1 MTWEANRPLR
11 FCMITTFYPPF
22 HFGGDAIGVSRLAH
36 GLVRRGHEVT
46 VIHDVDAYAALHP
59 GPLPDPPAEPEGLT
73 VHRLRSGLGML
84 SPLITQQLGRPLING
99 RRIQAI
105 VDRGRFDVINYHNVS
120 LVGGPGVLSI
130 GSALKVYMCHEHW
143 LVCPTHVLWR
153 HGREVCT
160 GQECVRCSLHY
171 RRPPQYWRYTG
182 FLQRQ
187 LEHVD
192 LFIAMSRFSRDK
204 HREFGFPREMEVVP
218 YFLPDPPTPTP
229 PIARGPSPHPRP
241 YFLFVGR
248 LERIKGLDDVIPLF
262 GSYGDA
268 DLLVAGDGEY
278 RPELERLSR
287 GIAGAR
293 FIGRQTPEALREYYR
308 HAIAL
313 IVPSVCFETFGI
325 IILEAFREATPVIA
339 RRIGPFPEIVEQAGG
354 GELFDDPSG
363 LAAAMARLQQNRP
376 LRDAMGIAGFEAYR
390 QYWSENAVIPR
401 YLTLTTDAAQRR
413 TGGFTRC
420 NLADESR
427 REHESE

>member
-1 MTWEANRPLR
+1 M
-11 FCMITTFYPPF
+11 
-22 HFGGDAIGVSRLAH
+22 
-36 GLVRRGHEVT
+36 
-46 VIHDVDAYAALHP
+46 
-59 GPLPDPPAEPEGLT
+59 
-73 VHRLRSGLGML
+73 
-84 SPLITQQLGRPLING
+84 
-99 RRIQAI
+99 
-105 VDRGRFDVINYHNVS
+105 
-120 LVGGPGVLSI
+120 VGGTGVPSI
-130 GSALKVYMCHEHW
+130 GSALKEEICHEHW
-143 LVCPTHVLWR
+143 VVCPTHVLWR
-153 HGREVCT
+153 PGREGCT
-160 GQECVRCSLHY
+160 GREGLRCSLHY

-204 HREFGFPREMEVVP
+204 HREFGCPREMEVLP
-218 YFLPDPPTPTP
+218 YFLPDPQSPTP

-278 RPELERLSR
+278 RPQLERLSQ
-287 GIAGAR
+287 GIAGVR

-354 GELFDDPSG
+354 GELFDDASG

-376 LRDAMGIAGFEAYR
+376 LRDARGIAGFEAYR
-390 QYWSENAVIPR
+390 RYWSESAVIPR
-401 YLTLTTDAAQRR
+401 YLGLMTDAAMRR
-413 TGGFTRC
+413 TDTGVRRSP
-420 NLADESR
+420 ADETPSAAR
-427 REHESE
+427 AG